1 MKTGPGNSRHSPPK
15 KHRVFHKPES
25 EKTSR
30 HRRFM
35 EFVTKRERAT
45 IKIFEEGLKRIR

>member
-1 MKTGPGNSRHSPPK
+1 MKTGPSNSRRSFPK

-25 EKTSR
+25 AKNSR

-35 EFVTKRERAT
+35 EFVTKMERAT
-45 IKIFEEGLKRIR
+45 IRIFEEGLTQIK